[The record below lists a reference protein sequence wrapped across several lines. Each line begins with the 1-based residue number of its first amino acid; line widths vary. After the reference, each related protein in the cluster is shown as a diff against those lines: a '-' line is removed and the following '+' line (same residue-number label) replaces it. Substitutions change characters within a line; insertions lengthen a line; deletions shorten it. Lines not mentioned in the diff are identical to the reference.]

1 MNILVVDDEKLIRWS
16 LKERLTREGHTVT
29 EAEDG
34 KAAVACLDA
43 ELPDLV
49 LLDMKLP
56 DTDGLTILRSVLERA
71 PQLPVI
77 IITAYSTVDTA
88 VEAMRLG
95 AYDYVSKPFDMDELT
110 ITVKRALEASTLRR
124 EVQSRVREEKAR
136 FGIHNLVGKSRP
148 MQEIGA
154 LVHKVSQS
162 QASTVLIRGESGTGK
177 DVIARAIHFESGRA
191 DKPFMNITC
200 TALQDTLLES
210 ELFGHEK
217 GAFTDAKNQKKGL
230 FELANNGT
238 VFLDEIGDMSP
249 TLQAKLL
256 RALEERAFRRVG
268 GSQDI
273 KVDVRII
280 AATNRPLEKLIEEKK
295 FREDLYY
302 RLNIITID
310 VPPLRE
316 RRQDIPLLVDHFLK
330 RFSTEFRKNVTDIS
344 GEALRKLEAY
354 EWPGNVRELKNVIER
369 AVLLGSGPVVAAEDL
384 TMGRTTAAAP
394 EKDKKMFSLPAKGFK
409 FDDLEKDI
417 VLQALER
424 TAWNQ
429 TRAGELLGMTRDQI
443 HYRMEKFGLLKSE
456 RSV

>member
-16 LKERLTREGHTVT
+16 LKERLTREGHAVT

-34 KAAVACLDA
+34 RAAAAALDA

-56 DTDGLTILRSVLERA
+56 DTDGLTILRSVVEKA
-71 PQLPVI
+71 PHLPVI

-88 VEAMRLG
+88 VEAMRVG
-95 AYDYVSKPFDMDELT
+95 AYDYISKPFDMDELT

-124 EVQSRVREEKAR
+124 EVRERVREEKAK
-136 FGIHNLVGKSRP
+136 FGIHNLVGKSKP

-154 LVHKVSQS
+154 LVRKVSQS

-177 DVIARAIHFESGRA
+177 DVIARAIHIESSRA
-191 DKPFMNITC
+191 EKPFMNITC

-217 GAFTDAKNQKKGL
+217 GAFTDAKSQKKGL

-302 RLNIITID
+302 RLNIITVD

-316 RRQDIPLLVDHFLK
+316 RREDITLLVDHFLK
-330 RFSTEFRKNVTDIS
+330 RFATEFRKPVNDIS
-344 GEALRKLEAY
+344 SEALRKLESY

-369 AVLLGSGPVVAAEDL
+369 AVLLGSGPVVAADDL
-384 TMGRTTAAAP
+384 TMGRTSVAAP
-394 EKDKKMFSLPAKGFK
+394 EKDKKLFSLPAKGFK
-409 FDDLEKDI
+409 FDELEKDI

-443 HYRMEKFGLLKSE
+443 HYRMEKFGLLKNE
-456 RSV
+456 RS

>member
-16 LKERLTREGHTVT
+16 LKERLTREGHAVT

-34 KAAVACLDA
+34 KSAAAALDA

-56 DTDGLTILRSVLERA
+56 DTDGLTILRSVTERA

-88 VEAMRLG
+88 VEAMRVG
-95 AYDYVSKPFDMDELT
+95 AYDYISKPFDMDELT
-110 ITVKRALEASTLRR
+110 ITVKRALEASALRR
-124 EVQSRVREEKAR
+124 EVKERVREEKAR
-136 FGIHNLVGKSRP
+136 FGIHNLVGKSKP

-154 LVHKVSQS
+154 LVRKVSQS

-177 DVIARAIHFESGRA
+177 DVIARAIHFESSRA

-217 GAFTDAKNQKKGL
+217 GAFTDAKSQKKGL
-230 FELANNGT
+230 FELAHNGT

-273 KVDVRII
+273 KVDLRII

-302 RLNIITID
+302 RLNIITVD
-310 VPPLRE
+310 VPPLRD
-316 RRQDIPLLVDHFLK
+316 RREDIPLLVDHFLQ
-330 RFSTEFRKNVTDIS
+330 RFAAEFRKPVRDVS
-344 GEALRKLEAY
+344 SDALRKLESY

-369 AVLLGSGPVVAAEDL
+369 AVLLGTGPVVAADDL
-384 TMGRTTAAAP
+384 SMGRTVAAAP
-394 EKDKKMFSLPAKGFK
+394 EKDKKLFSLPAKGFK

-443 HYRMEKFGLLKSE
+443 HYRMEKFGLLKTE
-456 RSV
+456 RA